1 MMTKNFKASARLLTY
16 AAIILLMAQ
25 HAALAQDHAAK
36 IQEVLA
42 LAHKYR
48 QFNGAA
54 LVAENGKVV
63 YKGAFGM
70 ANMEWNIPNTP
81 DTKFRLGSITK
92 QFTATVILQLAE
104 QGKIKLDG
112 KLSDYLPEYR
122 KDVGN
127 KVTIHHLLTH
137 TSGIPSYTSQPGFL
151 ENVSRNPY
159 QVDEFVKKYAS
170 GDLEFE
176 PGAKFSYNNSGY
188 FLLGAII
195 ERVTGKPYEQVVKEN
210 IFDPAGM
217 KNSGYDRYDTIIPKR
232 ASGYS
237 NTRDGYRNAPY
248 LDMSIPYAAGSLYS
262 TVEDMY
268 LWDQALYTD
277 KVLSAPSMAL
287 MYKPFLQNYAYGW
300 VVTNASFKQN
310 HQPVPVITHGGG
322 INGFTT
328 TIVRFPKE
336 KNLIVMLDNT
346 GSGYLDRLSDSIAKI
361 VYNQPYESP
370 KISIESVLDKTI
382 VEKGIDAAIAQY
394 RDLKTKQA
402 ATYDFTEA
410 ELNRLGYQLLRNG
423 RPKEAIE
430 IFKLNVEAYPQGFN
444 TYDSLAE
451 AYMAINER
459 ELAIQNYKKV
469 LELNPNSTNA
479 TEILKRLDKAPVVVD
494 AKLFDT
500 YVGEYEVG
508 PGFVMRVFREGD
520 KFMTQATGQDK
531 FEIFP
536 ESEATFY
543 PRAFVAKL
551 TFVKDADGK
560 VNMIRIEQGGR
571 VTLGKRIK

>member
-1 MMTKNFKASARLLTY
+1 MRRDLLPNRLWLCI
-16 AAIILLMAQ
+16 AIILLFSQNAIV
-25 HAALAQDHAAK
+25 AQDHAAK

-48 QFNGAA
+48 QFNGSA
-54 LVAENGKVV
+54 LVAENGKVI
-63 YKGAFGM
+63 YKGAFGQ

-92 QFTATVILQLAE
+92 QFTATAVLQLVE
-104 QGKIKLDG
+104 QGKIKLDA

-122 KDVGN
+122 KDTGA

-137 TSGIPSYTSQPGFL
+137 TSGIPSYTGQPGFF

-159 QVDEFVKKYAS
+159 KVDDFVKKYAS
-170 GDLEFE
+170 GDLEFD
-176 PGAKFSYNNSGY
+176 PGSKYAYNNSGY

-195 ERVTGKPYEQVVKEN
+195 ERVTGKPYEQVLKEN
-210 IFDPAGM
+210 IFDPLGM
-217 KNSGYDRYDTIIPKR
+217 KNTGYDHHNTILPKR

-237 NTRDGYRNAPY
+237 KTPDGYTNASY

-262 TVEDMY
+262 TVEDLY

-277 KVLSAPSMAL
+277 KLLSAQSMAL

-300 VVTNASFKQN
+300 VVRNASFKQN
-310 HQPVPVITHGGG
+310 DQPVQVITHGGG
-322 INGFTT
+322 INGFNT

-346 GSGYLDRLSDSIAKI
+346 GGGYLDRLSDSIAKI
-361 VYNQPYESP
+361 LYNQPYEPP
-370 KISIESVLDKTI
+370 KISIVSVLNQTI
-382 VEKGIDAAIAQY
+382 VEKGIEAGIAQY
-394 RDLKTKQA
+394 RDLKAKQA
-402 ATYDFTEA
+402 ATYDFAEP
-410 ELNRLGYQLLRNG
+410 ELNRLGYQLLRSG
-423 RPKEAIE
+423 KEREAIE
-430 IFKLNVEAYPQGFN
+430 IFKLNVEAYPRAFN

-451 AYMAINER
+451 AYMTTNER
-459 ELAIQNYKKV
+459 ELAIQNFKKS
-469 LELNPNSTNA
+469 LELDPNNTNA
-479 TEILKRLDKAPVVVD
+479 ADNLKRLEKPPVVVD
-494 AKLFDT
+494 AKVFDT

-520 KFMTQATGQDK
+520 KFMTQATGQEK

-536 ESEATFY
+536 ESDTTFY

-560 VNMIRIEQGGR
+560 VNSIRIEQGGR
-571 VTLGKRIK
+571 VTVGKRIK